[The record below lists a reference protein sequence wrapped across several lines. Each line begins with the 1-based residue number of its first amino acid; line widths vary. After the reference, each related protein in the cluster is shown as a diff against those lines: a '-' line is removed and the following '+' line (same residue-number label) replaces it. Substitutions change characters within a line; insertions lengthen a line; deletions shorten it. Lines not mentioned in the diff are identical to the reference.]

1 MYITVR
7 TCAILASL
15 WCQKWKYRTSRSLG
29 RTIPH
34 YRTNYRRIKYGKY
47 IERREFRALPDIIN
61 RDIICRGRCPRVNA
75 NYNPAHIPFF
85 GFFRRSFDS
94 VSLSPIAFGLPL
106 LSRSN
111 EQLGR
116 SRQKLRSRA
125 RSQIFISCINVLPRG
140 LLIIRAIDTY
150 CNSLTS
156 FEVCTIL
163 VTWESSSVCNSIC
176 RRHSIK

>member
-1 MYITVR
+1 MRSSPRCDARNENIEPLS
-7 TCAILASL
+7 LA
-15 WCQKWKYRTSRSLG
+15 RSLG

-75 NYNPAHIPFF
+75 NYNPAHTHPFLRFLSPFF
-85 GFFRRSFDS
+85 WLRVSFS
-94 VSLSPIAFGLPL
+94 HRIYIYIFGLPL

-111 EQLGR
+111 EQLER

-140 LLIIRAIDTY
+140 LLIIRAIDMRIA
-150 CNSLTS
+150 
-156 FEVCTIL
+156 IL
-163 VTWESSSVCNSIC
+163 SHRLKCVQF
-176 RRHSIK
+176 